1 MIKGKISVLD
11 RNEVKF
17 KNEEKET
24 NLMVVVLSLRNY
36 STILYTVDKWNLKVG
51 QDYDVTVT
59 YSYNKFKIKD
69 VIS

>member
-11 RNEVKF
+11 RSEVKF

-59 YSYNKFKIKD
+59 YSYNKFKIKN
-69 VIS
+69 VMK

>member
-24 NLMVVVLSLRNY
+24 TLMVVVLSVRNY
-36 STILYTVDKWNLKVG
+36 STILYTVDKWNLKVN
-51 QDYDVTVT
+51 QDYDVTVE

-69 VIS
+69 IIK